1 MTGLLSLKGLVKK
14 YEYEMEEERKPLQE
28 IIKQNFPILGAL
40 VDALLKETSELAL
53 EMLHI
58 ICKIF
63 YISN

>member
-1 MTGLLSLKGLVKK
+1 MKGLVKK
-14 YEYEMEEERKPLQE
+14 YEYEMEAERLPLQE
-28 IIKQNFPILGAL
+28 IIKQNFPILGSL
-40 VDALLKETSELAL
+40 VDALLKESNELAL